1 MGSLLAFI
9 QSLDQAAMAY
19 ELDSVRDAIMVRVAV
34 PGERWEVEFFEDGD
48 IEIERFV
55 SAGVQQGTAE
65 MLDGLIAEYS
75 D

>member
-1 MGSLLAFI
+1 LLAFI